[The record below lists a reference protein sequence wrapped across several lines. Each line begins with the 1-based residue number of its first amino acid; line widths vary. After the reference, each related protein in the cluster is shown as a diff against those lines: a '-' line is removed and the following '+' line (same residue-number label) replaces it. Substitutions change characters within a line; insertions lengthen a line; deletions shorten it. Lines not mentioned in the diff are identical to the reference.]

1 MRHQGIVPNPQQ
13 PMQRTHETSHRVNK
27 TGRQIN
33 IQNVVQTH
41 SSRRPSQKLVQ
52 EIHQNIQG
60 SLHWGPEW
68 MCKENAH
75 ALVVPTTTTGGT
87 STTSTTTVASEP
99 RHVGVRTCV
108 PRPPF
113 LLLESL
119 VDVKPHKQQTYAQHC
134 NEGCV
139 IGTSFKHYRCK
150 KVDTSHA

>member
-1 MRHQGIVPNPQQ
+1 LEHLKNQKEGSLIATQTKILEKMRHQGIVPNPQQ

-27 TGRQIN
+27 TGRRIN

-99 RHVGVRTCV
+99 RHLVYANVYQDRHNYSKHPFVGIPCTR
-108 PRPPF
+108 
-113 LLLESL
+113 
-119 VDVKPHKQQTYAQHC
+119 QT
-134 NEGCV
+134 
-139 IGTSFKHYRCK
+139 T
-150 KVDTSHA
+150 